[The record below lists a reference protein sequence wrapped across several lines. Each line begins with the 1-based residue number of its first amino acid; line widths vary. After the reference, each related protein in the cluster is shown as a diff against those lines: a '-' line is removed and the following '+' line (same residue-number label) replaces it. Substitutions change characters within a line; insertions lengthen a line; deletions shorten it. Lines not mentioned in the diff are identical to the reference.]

1 MLILGGLSMQEK
13 TYRDLLHN
21 VEKPSRY
28 SGNEWNL
35 IKKDLSKVDV
45 SLLLAFP
52 DIYEVAMSH
61 LGFKI
66 LYHVINSREE
76 FVAERVN
83 APWVDFEKEL
93 KNNNLTL
100 KSLESQEDMNKFDIV
115 GFTLQYEMSYT
126 NILNMLH
133 LGKIPVLCKDR
144 DDSHPLIIAGGPCA
158 FNPEPLHN
166 IMDVFVIG
174 EGEEVILELLDTYN
188 KWKKN
193 GKTRAELYHELV
205 KIQGIYIP
213 SLCNAV
219 YDENGVYKGTLPID
233 DKYPKE
239 ITKRYIKNVS
249 QAPFPHN
256 ILVPFMEIV
265 HDRIMLEI
273 CRGCSRGCRFCQAG
287 MLYRPVREKNLEVIL
302 DQTEKLVKNTGYG
315 EISLSS
321 LSTADYSQIHK
332 LTKSLMEKYKDKNVG
347 VSFPSL
353 RVDSF
358 SIELAQ
364 MVQHVRKT
372 GLTFA
377 PEAGTQRLRDVINK
391 NVTEENL
398 LKAVGDAF
406 KSGWNRVK
414 LYFMIGLPTETYEDL
429 DGIVDLANKV
439 VQTYKK
445 NGGSLNRFNLTV
457 STSSFVP
464 KPHTPFQWFPQL
476 SKEELIK
483 RQNYLKEKLKSKY
496 IKYNW
501 HDVNISYLEAI
512 FAKGDRHLGD
522 VLYKAWEKGCKMDGW
537 NEHFKY
543 DLWMESFQELGINPD
558 KYAYGQTDHNTPLPW
573 DHISSGVN
581 KKYLI
586 LEHKRAY
593 QGQITEDCSFAN
605 CSGCGACHNLGY
617 EAENVRRDSNVQSL
631 D

>member
-1 MLILGGLSMQEK
+1 MNVKLGGRKMQEK
-13 TYRDLLHN
+13 SYIDILHN

-35 IKKDLSKVDV
+35 VKKDLTKVDV
-45 SLLLAFP
+45 SVLLAFP

-66 LYHVINSREE
+66 LYHIINSREE

-83 APWVDFEKEL
+83 APWTDFEKEL
-93 KNNNLTL
+93 NENNVAL
-100 KSLESQEDMNKFDIV
+100 KSLESQQDMNKFDVV

-133 LGKIPVLCKDR
+133 LGKIPILAKDR
-144 DDSHPLIIAGGPCA
+144 DESTPVVIAGGPCA

-166 IMDVFVIG
+166 IIDVFVIG
-174 EGEEVILELLDTYN
+174 EGEEVILELLDTVK
-188 KWKKN
+188 KWKKTK
-193 GKTRAELYHELV
+193 GTKQELYEELV
-205 KIQGIYIP
+205 KVQGIYVP
-213 SLCNAV
+213 SLYKAE
-219 YDENGVYKGTLPID
+219 YDEKGNYRGTFPID
-233 DKYPKE
+233 DKYPKVV
-239 ITKRYIKNVS
+239 TKRYIENVS
-249 QAPFPHN
+249 QAPFPQN
-256 ILVPFMEIV
+256 MLVPFMEIV

-287 MLYRPVREKNLEVIL
+287 MLYRPVREKNLDTLLQQAE
-302 DQTEKLVKNTGYG
+302 ELVKNTGYG

-321 LSTADYSQIHK
+321 LSTADYSKIHELAK
-332 LTKSLMEKYKDKNVG
+332 GLVDNYKDKSVG
-347 VSFPSL
+347 VSLPSL

-358 SIELAQ
+358 SIELAE
-364 MVQHVRKT
+364 MVQQVRKT

-398 LKAVGDAF
+398 LKAVEDAF

-439 VQTYKK
+439 VQCYKQ
-445 NGGSLNRFNLTV
+445 NGGNLKRFSLTV

-464 KPHTPFQWFPQL
+464 KPHTPFQWFPQY
-476 SKEELIK
+476 SKEELIN
-483 RQNYLKEKLKSKY
+483 RQNYLKERLRSRF
-496 IKYNW
+496 INYNW
-501 HDVNISYLEAI
+501 HDVDVSYLEAI
-512 FAKGDRHLGD
+512 FAKGDRILAD
-522 VLYKAWEKGCKMDGW
+522 VLYNAWENGCKMDGW

-543 DLWMESFQELGINPD
+543 DTWMESFSRLDIDPD
-558 KYAYGQTDHNTPLPW
+558 KYAYAQIDHDSPLPW

-581 KKYLI
+581 KKYMI
-586 LEHKRAY
+586 LEHQRAY
-593 QGQITEDCSFAN
+593 QEEITDDCSFAS
-605 CSGCGACHNLGY
+605 CGGCGVCHNLGY
-617 EAENVRRDSNVQSL
+617 DVKKVRRGSDV
-631 D
+631 